1 MLPDRA
7 ALAAALRKIALRAG
21 HEILAVYASDFA
33 VRGKA
38 DASPVTEA
46 DTRAERVILEGLGEC
61 APGVPVVAE
70 ESAAAGNVPD
80 VGSGPFFLVDPL
92 DGTREFI
99 GRNGEFTVNVA
110 LIEDGAPTVGV
121 VHLPVLDE
129 TFWTAGD
136 GVAWRTRGGGSAG
149 RTDQRPRR
157 PASSPGA
164 GRAGSAGAATGSNG
178 AEGDAGIA
186 VPAGAG
192 VGTTGA
198 AERIA
203 CRTPGDGGLVVIAS
217 RSHRDPETDRY
228 LERFEVAEIVSA
240 GSSLKFCRIAEG
252 AADLYPRLGRTMEWD
267 VAAGHAIV
275 NAAGGSVET
284 IDGAPLTY
292 GKPGFD
298 NPHFVVRGLLQE
310 HA

>member
-1 MLPDRA
+1 MHLDKA
-7 ALAAALRKIALRAG
+7 ALTAALCEIALRAG
-21 HEILAVYASDFA
+21 RSILAVYAGGFT

-46 DTRAERVILEGLGEC
+46 DTRAERVILEGLGAC
-61 APGVPVVAE
+61 APGVVVVAE
-70 ESAAAGNVPD
+70 ESAAAGEVPD
-80 VGSGPFFLVDPL
+80 VGGGPFFLVDPL

-99 GRNGEFTVNVA
+99 DRNGEFTVNIA
-110 LIEDGAPTVGV
+110 LIEGGAPTLGV
-121 VHLPVLDE
+121 VHLPALDE

-136 GVAWRTRGGGSAG
+136 GVAWRARG
-149 RTDQRPRR
+149 
-157 PASSPGA
+157 GA
-164 GRAGSAGAATGSNG
+164 GRSGGAGVAAGGDGGGAGIATAGAAG
-178 AEGDAGIA
+178 
-186 VPAGAG
+186 P
-192 VGTTGA
+192 

-203 CRTPGDGGLVVIAS
+203 CRRPGDGLVVVAS

-228 LERFEVAEIVSA
+228 LERFEVAEVVSA

-267 VAAGHAIV
+267 VAAGHAIL

-284 IDGAPLTY
+284 LEGAPFTY

-298 NPHFVVRGLLQE
+298 NPHFVARGLPRE

>member
-21 HEILAVYASDFA
+21 HEILAVYASDFV

-61 APGVPVVAE
+61 APGVAVVAE
-70 ESAAAGNVPD
+70 ESVAAGDVPD
-80 VGSGPFFLVDPL
+80 VGSGSFFLVDPL

-110 LIEDGAPTVGV
+110 LIEDGVPTVGV
-121 VHLPVLDE
+121 VHLPALDE

-136 GVAWRTRGGGSAG
+136 GVAWRARGGGSAG
-149 RTDQRPRR
+149 RADQRPCR
-157 PASSPGA
+157 PSSSPGA
-164 GRAGSAGAATGSNG
+164 GRAGSAGAATGSSG
-178 AEGDAGIA
+178 AEGDAGVA
-186 VPAGAG
+186 VPAGA
-192 VGTTGA
+192 GTTGA

-298 NPHFVVRGLLQE
+298 NPRFVACGLPGE
-310 HA
+310 RV

>member
-1 MLPDRA
+1 MLPDPA
-7 ALAAALRKIALRAG
+7 DLVNALRDVALRAG
-21 HEILAVYASDFA
+21 REILAVYTSDFT
-33 VRGKA
+33 VRDKA

-46 DTRAERVILEGLGEC
+46 DTRAEHVILEGLGEC
-61 APGVPVVAE
+61 APGIAVVAE
-70 ESAAAGNVPD
+70 ESFAAGDVPEI
-80 VGSGPFFLVDPL
+80 GGEPFFLVDPL

-121 VHLPVLDE
+121 VHLPALDE

-136 GVAWRTRGGGSAG
+136 GVAWRTRGA
-149 RTDQRPRR
+149 DK
-157 PASSPGA
+157 
-164 GRAGSAGAATGSNG
+164 
-178 AEGDAGIA
+178 
-186 VPAGAG
+186 
-192 VGTTGA
+192 VGT

-203 CRTPGDGGLVVIAS
+203 CRRPGDGLVVIAS
-217 RSHRDPETDRY
+217 RSHRGPEIDAWLR
-228 LERFEVAEIVSA
+228 RFEVAGIVNA

-284 IDGAPLTY
+284 MDGAPLTY

-298 NPHFVVRGLLQE
+298 NPHFVARGLPRE
-310 HA
+310 RG

>member
-1 MLPDRA
+1 MRPDPA
-7 ALAAALRKIALRAG
+7 ALTATLCEIALRAG
-21 HEILAVYASDFA
+21 REILAVYASDFT

-46 DTRAERVILEGLGEC
+46 DTRAERIILEGLGEC
-61 APGVPVVAE
+61 APGIPVVAE
-70 ESAAAGNVPD
+70 ESAAAGEIPD
-80 VGSGPFFLVDPL
+80 VAGRPFFLVDPL

-110 LIEDGAPTVGV
+110 LIEDGVPTVGV
-121 VHLPVLDE
+121 VHLPALDE

-136 GVAWRTRGGGSAG
+136 GVAWRTRGGAG
-149 RTDQRPRR
+149 RT
-157 PASSPGA
+157 
-164 GRAGSAGAATGSNG
+164 GRAGGTGIAGAA
-178 AEGDAGIA
+178 
-186 VPAGAG
+186 AGAAG
-192 VGTTGA
+192 G

-203 CRTPGDGGLVVIAS
+203 CRRPGAALVAIAS
-217 RSHRDPETDRY
+217 RSHRDFETDHF
-228 LERFEVAEIVSA
+228 LERFEIAEIVSA

-267 VAAGHAIV
+267 VAAGHAILS
-275 NAAGGSVET
+275 AAGGSVET
-284 IDGAPLTY
+284 MDGAPLTY

-298 NPHFVVRGLLQE
+298 NPRFVARGLPRE

>member
-1 MLPDRA
+1 MRPDPA
-7 ALAAALRKIALRAG
+7 ALTATLCEIALRAG
-21 HEILAVYASDFA
+21 QEILAVYASDFT

-61 APGVPVVAE
+61 APGIPVVAE
-70 ESAAAGNVPD
+70 ESAAAGEIPD
-80 VGSGPFFLVDPL
+80 VGGGPFFLVDPL

-121 VHLPVLDE
+121 VHLPALDE

-136 GVAWRTRGGGSAG
+136 GVAWRARGGGRAG
-149 RTDQRPRR
+149 GTGI
-157 PASSPGA
+157 AGTAAGGA
-164 GRAGSAGAATGSNG
+164 G
-178 AEGDAGIA
+178 GDAGI
-186 VPAGAG
+186 GAP
-192 VGTTGA
+192 GA

-203 CRTPGDGGLVVIAS
+203 CRRPGDALVAIAS
-217 RSHRDPETDRY
+217 RSHRSPETDAWLR
-228 LERFEVAEIVSA
+228 RFDVAEIASA

-267 VAAGHAIV
+267 VAAGHAILS
-275 NAAGGSVET
+275 AAGGSVET
-284 IDGAPLTY
+284 MDGAPLTY

-298 NPHFVVRGLLQE
+298 NPHFVARGLPRE

>member
-1 MLPDRA
+1 MLPDKA
-7 ALAAALRKIALRAG
+7 ALATALCEITLRAG
-21 HEILAVYASDFA
+21 HEILEVYASDFA

-46 DTRAERVILEGLGEC
+46 DTRAERVILDGLGEC

-70 ESAAAGNVPD
+70 ESAAAGDVPD
-80 VGSGPFFLVDPL
+80 VGGGPFFLVDPL

-110 LIEDGAPTVGV
+110 LIENGAPTVGV
-121 VHLPVLDE
+121 VHLPALDE

-136 GVAWRTRGGGSAG
+136 GVAWRARDTGKAGG
-149 RTDQRPRR
+149 
-157 PASSPGA
+157 
-164 GRAGSAGAATGSNG
+164 
-178 AEGDAGIA
+178 
-186 VPAGAG
+186 V
-192 VGTTGA
+192 
-198 AERIA
+198 ERIA
-203 CRTPGDGGLVVIAS
+203 CRRPGDGLVVIAS
-217 RSHRDPETDRY
+217 RSHRSPEIDAW
-228 LERFEVAEIVSA
+228 LQRFEVAEIVSA

-284 IDGAPLTY
+284 MDGAPLTY

-298 NPHFVVRGLLQE
+298 NPHFVARGLPRE
-310 HA
+310 RT

>member
-1 MLPDRA
+1 MRPDPA
-7 ALAAALRKIALRAG
+7 ALTATLCEIALRAG
-21 HEILAVYASDFA
+21 QEILAVYASDFT

-61 APGVPVVAE
+61 APGIPVVAE
-70 ESAAAGNVPD
+70 ESAAAGEIPD
-80 VGSGPFFLVDPL
+80 VAGRPFFLVDPL

-110 LIEDGAPTVGV
+110 LIEDGRPTVGV
-121 VHLPVLDE
+121 VHLPALDE

-136 GVAWRTRGGGSAG
+136 GVAWRARGGAG
-149 RTDQRPRR
+149 RT
-157 PASSPGA
+157 
-164 GRAGSAGAATGSNG
+164 GRAGGTWIAGAA
-178 AEGDAGIA
+178 
-186 VPAGAG
+186 AGAG
-192 VGTTGA
+192 G

-203 CRTPGDGGLVVIAS
+203 CRRPGAALVAIAS
-217 RSHRDPETDRY
+217 RSHRDFETDHF
-228 LERFEVAEIVSA
+228 LERFEIAEIVSA

-267 VAAGHAIV
+267 VAAGHAILS
-275 NAAGGSVET
+275 AAGGSVET
-284 IDGAPLTY
+284 MDGAPLTY

-298 NPHFVVRGLLQE
+298 NPRFVARGLPRE

>member
-1 MLPDRA
+1 MLPDPA
-7 ALAAALRKIALRAG
+7 DLVKALRDIALRAG
-21 HEILAVYASDFA
+21 REILAVYASDFA
-33 VRGKA
+33 VHGKA

-46 DTRAERVILEGLGEC
+46 DTRAERIILEGLGEC
-61 APGVPVVAE
+61 APGVTVVAE
-70 ESAAAGNVPD
+70 ESFAAGNVPEIGGD
-80 VGSGPFFLVDPL
+80 PFFLVDPL

-110 LIEDGAPTVGV
+110 LIEGGAPTVGV
-121 VHLPVLDE
+121 VHLPALDE

-136 GVAWRTRGGGSAG
+136 GVAWRTRGDGGAG
-149 RTDQRPRR
+149 RAGQRLRR
-157 PASSPGA
+157 SASSPGA
-164 GRAGSAGAATGSNG
+164 GRAGG

-192 VGTTGA
+192 TIGTA
-198 AERIA
+198 QRIA

-228 LERFEVAEIVSA
+228 LERFEVAGIVNA

-284 IDGAPLTY
+284 MDGAPLTY

-298 NPHFVVRGLLQE
+298 NPHFVARGLPRE
-310 HA
+310 RE

>member
-1 MLPDRA
+1 MRPDPA
-7 ALAAALRKIALRAG
+7 ALTATLCEIALRAG
-21 HEILAVYASDFA
+21 QEVLAVYASDFT

-46 DTRAERVILEGLGEC
+46 DTRAERIILEGLGEC
-61 APGVPVVAE
+61 APGIPVVAE
-70 ESAAAGNVPD
+70 ESAAAGEIPD
-80 VGSGPFFLVDPL
+80 VAGRPFFLVDPL

-110 LIEDGAPTVGV
+110 LIEDGVPTVGV
-121 VHLPVLDE
+121 VHLPALDE

-136 GVAWRTRGGGSAG
+136 GVAWRTRGGAG
-149 RTDQRPRR
+149 RT
-157 PASSPGA
+157 
-164 GRAGSAGAATGSNG
+164 GRAGGTGIAGAA
-178 AEGDAGIA
+178 
-186 VPAGAG
+186 AGAAG
-192 VGTTGA
+192 G

-203 CRTPGDGGLVVIAS
+203 CRRPGAALVAIAS
-217 RSHRDPETDRY
+217 RSHRDFETDHF
-228 LERFEVAEIVSA
+228 LERFEIAEIVSA

-267 VAAGHAIV
+267 VAAGHAILG
-275 NAAGGSVET
+275 AAGGSVET
-284 IDGAPLTY
+284 MDGAPLTY

-298 NPHFVVRGLLQE
+298 NPRFVARGLPRE

>member
-1 MLPDRA
+1 M
-7 ALAAALRKIALRAG
+7 
-21 HEILAVYASDFA
+21 
-33 VRGKA
+33 
-38 DASPVTEA
+38 
-46 DTRAERVILEGLGEC
+46 
-61 APGVPVVAE
+61 VAE

-110 LIEDGAPTVGV
+110 LIEDGVPTVGV

-136 GVAWRTRGGGSAG
+136 GVAWRVRGDGSAG

-164 GRAGSAGAATGSNG
+164 GRAGSAGAVTGSSG
-178 AEGDAGIA
+178 AEGDAGVA
-186 VPAGAG
+186 VPAGA
-192 VGTTGA
+192 GTTGA

-228 LERFEVAEIVSA
+228 LERLEIAEIVSA

-252 AADLYPRLGRTMEWD
+252 AADLYPRLGPHHGMGRRGRPCHRQCGGGQRRDHRRRTTHLRQAG
-267 VAAGHAIV
+267 VRQPPLRGARPAAGARVTADAPRGRKTIPR
-275 NAAGGSVET
+275 GSATVAS
-284 IDGAPLTY
+284 G
-292 GKPGFD
+292 
-298 NPHFVVRGLLQE
+298 NPNPICDAQALRRE
-310 HA
+310 P

>member
-1 MLPDRA
+1 MLPDPA
-7 ALAAALRKIALRAG
+7 DLVNALRDVALRAG
-21 HEILAVYASDFA
+21 REILAVYASDFT
-33 VRGKA
+33 VRDKA

-61 APGVPVVAE
+61 APGVAVVAE
-70 ESAAAGNVPD
+70 ESFVAGAVPEI
-80 VGSGPFFLVDPL
+80 GGEPFFLVDPL

-110 LIEDGAPTVGV
+110 LIENGAPTVGV
-121 VHLPVLDE
+121 VHLPALDE

-136 GVAWRTRGGGSAG
+136 GVAWRARGGSSAG
-149 RTDQRPRR
+149 RTDQRLRR

-178 AEGDAGIA
+178 AEGDAGVA
-186 VPAGAG
+186 VPAGA
-192 VGTTGA
+192 GTTGA

-267 VAAGHAIV
+267 VAAGHAVV

-298 NPHFVVRGLLQE
+298 NPRFVARGLPGE
-310 HA
+310 RA

>member
-1 MLPDRA
+1 MLPDKA
-7 ALAAALRKIALRAG
+7 ALAVALCEIALRAG
-21 HEILAVYASDFA
+21 HEILAVYASDFT

-70 ESAAAGNVPD
+70 ESVAAGNVPD
-80 VGSGPFFLVDPL
+80 VGGGPFFLVDPL

-110 LIEDGAPTVGV
+110 LIEDGVPTVGV
-121 VHLPVLDE
+121 VHLPALDE

-136 GVAWRTRGGGSAG
+136 SVAWRTRGGGSAG

-178 AEGDAGIA
+178 AEGDAGVA
-186 VPAGAG
+186 VPAGA
-192 VGTTGA
+192 GTTGA

-228 LERFEVAEIVSA
+228 LERFEIAEIVSA

-284 IDGAPLTY
+284 IDGGRLVY

-298 NPHFVVRGLLQE
+298 NPRFVARGLPRE
-310 HA
+310 RA